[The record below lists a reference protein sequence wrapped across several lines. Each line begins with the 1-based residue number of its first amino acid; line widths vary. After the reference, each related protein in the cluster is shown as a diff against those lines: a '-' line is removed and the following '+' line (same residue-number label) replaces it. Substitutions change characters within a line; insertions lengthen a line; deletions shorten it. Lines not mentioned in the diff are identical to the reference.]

1 MTIVPTVIVDI
12 VVVVLVEV
20 VDIVNELNRKSTI
33 KSKPKSE
40 NNPKSKVRGW
50 LIPSVLNRFRPLN
63 MRPSSIIELDG

>member
-50 LIPSVLNRFRPLN
+50 LPSVLNRFRPLN
-63 MRPSSIIELDG
+63 MRLSSVIELDG